1 MAMNNRLM
9 RPVTAADVSAAVT
22 YHPEALA
29 WQDAVVANGGSVGSS
44 LPAVSDFCDAIDAA
58 GIRDRFLRVNLV
70 CGANL
75 AAARTPL
82 YRGPSPSGTQY
93 GNAID
98 TNVGPFV
105 EFDYGQSVGLSG
117 DGFSKCLDTG
127 LTIGTL
133 ASATGI
139 AADYD
144 NVHVSVYRRDEQSGP
159 DFGGNDYYA
168 IVYGNSCLLDTTNYW
183 YGDPY
188 FHAGSA
194 NMGEGLEVLGVTG
207 TGFHLVESTG
217 SGEIWLRNNSN
228 AFAQSYSNLPQPFN
242 AADDTP
248 LYAGGTYSNYDDG
261 NGVAEYSFYSA
272 GVMAAY
278 SVGIPLGSSGAR
290 TAYYNAM
297 LAFQTALGR
306 NV

>member
-1 MAMNNRLM
+1 MAMNQRTM
-9 RPVTAADVSAAVT
+9 RPRASSVT
-22 YHPEALA
+22 YHTEALA
-29 WQDAVVANGGSVGSS
+29 WKTAAEANGGTVSTPT
-44 LPAVSDFCDAIDAA
+44 LAAVSTFCTAIDAA
-58 GIRDRFLRVNLV
+58 GIRSKFLRLNLI
-70 CGANL
+70 CGGNL
-75 AAARTPL
+75 AAARVPL

-98 TNVGPFV
+98 TNIGPFTSG
-105 EFDYGQSVGLSG
+105 DYGQSTGLHG
-117 DGFSKCLDTG
+117 NGTSKCLDTG

-144 NVHVSVYRRDEQSGP
+144 NVHISVYRRDTASGP
-159 DFGGNDYYA
+159 DFGGTDFA
-168 IVYGNSCLLDTTNYW
+168 APVYGNSCLLDTTSYF
-183 YGDPY
+183 YGTDPY
-188 FHAGSA
+188 FHTGSA
-194 NMGEGLEVLGVTG
+194 NVGEGLEVLGAGG
-207 TGFHLVESTG
+207 TGFHLAESTG
-217 SGEIWLRNNSN
+217 SGEVWLRNNTN
-228 AFAQSYSNLPQPFN
+228 ALVQTYSNFTQPFN
-242 AADDTP
+242 ASDTMP
-248 LYAGGTYSNYDDG
+248 LYAGGAYGNSDG
-261 NGVAEYSFYSA
+261 GGGVIESSFYSA

>member
-1 MAMNNRLM
+1 MPMNQRTM
-9 RPVTAADVSAAVT
+9 RPRASSVT

-29 WQDAVVANGGSVGSS
+29 WKTAAEANGGTVSAPT
-44 LPAVSDFCDAIDAA
+44 LAAVSTFCTAIDAA
-58 GIRDRFLRVNLV
+58 GIRDRFLRLNLI
-70 CGANL
+70 CGGNL

-82 YRGPSPSGTQY
+82 YRGPSPSSTQY

-98 TNVGPFV
+98 TNIGPFTSG
-105 EFDYGQSVGLSG
+105 DYGQSTGLQG
-117 DGFSKCLDTG
+117 NGTSKCLDTG

-144 NVHVSVYRRDEQSGP
+144 NVHVSVYRRDTASGP
-159 DFGGNDYYA
+159 DFGGSDYNA
-168 IVYGNSCLLDTTNYW
+168 AVYGNCCLLDTTNYF

-188 FHAGSA
+188 FHTGSA
-194 NMGEGLEVLGVTG
+194 SQGEGLEVLGIPG
-207 TGFHLVESTG
+207 TGFHLVESSG
-217 SGEIWLRNNSN
+217 SGEIWLRNNLD
-228 AFAQSYSNLPQPFN
+228 AFQQTNFNSPQPFN
-242 AADDTP
+242 AADDMP
-248 LYAGGTYSNYDDG
+248 LYAGGAYSNYDPG
-261 NGVAEYSFYSA
+261 GGVIESSFYSA

-278 SVGIPLGSSGAR
+278 SIGIPLGSSGAR

-297 LAFQTALGR
+297 LGLQTAFGR